1 MKRPPCRSHTLV
13 WVIANWGHKLEMSPG
28 GRIYSWV
35 LSRPNIPWWR
45 KRLDCQK
52 CPMINSSWHLYCWF
66 VRRFP
71 NFHDCEY
78 VLMVGCINKQMNI
91 APFNR
96 LSDSNFEDTT
106 MRPGTCHCHC
116 LCHCRY
122 STERF
127 TGIEFFSNLQ
137 AILNTILQ
145 IL

>member
-1 MKRPPCRSHTLV
+1 MAEE
-13 WVIANWGHKLEMSPG
+13 IG
-28 GRIYSWV
+28 
-35 LSRPNIPWWR
+35 LSKVSNDQ
-45 KRLDCQK
+45 L
-52 CPMINSSWHLYCWF
+52 
-66 VRRFP
+66 
-71 NFHDCEY
+71 
-78 VLMVGCINKQMNI
+78 LMASLLLMNI